1 MRLNKQSKWILIQK
15 TKQVLQEQMVHHLH
29 SNITMHIRCNKQ
41 TIVAMPSK
49 IVHGQNFV
57 IPNYPIENN
66 NFATMG
72 PFQRIDSKTN
82 NLAIII
88 EETVGHNRKTLV
100 ILKTLDFGVT

>member
-1 MRLNKQSKWILIQK
+1 
-15 TKQVLQEQMVHHLH
+15 
-29 SNITMHIRCNKQ
+29 
-41 TIVAMPSK
+41 MPSK

-100 ILKTLDFGVT
+100 ILKTLDFGVTWANGEEWDVYNVLNQNNRQ